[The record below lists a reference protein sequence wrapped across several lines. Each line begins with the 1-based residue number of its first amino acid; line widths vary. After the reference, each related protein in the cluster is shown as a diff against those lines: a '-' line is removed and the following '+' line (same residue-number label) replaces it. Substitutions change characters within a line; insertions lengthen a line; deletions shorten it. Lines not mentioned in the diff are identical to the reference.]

1 MEGRIEEGKISGAID
16 AIPLE
21 NVEKISEQMKTC
33 IVKYIQVIKWVQD
46 SFVKYHMKVRVF
58 LS

>member
-21 NVEKISEQMKTC
+21 NIEKISEQMKTC
-33 IVKYIQVIKWVQD
+33 IFHLIY
-46 SFVKYHMKVRVF
+46 F
-58 LS
+58 

>member
-21 NVEKISEQMKTC
+21 NVEKISEQMKTTMKYSRNINL
-33 IVKYIQVIKWVQD
+33 IVV
-46 SFVKYHMKVRVF
+46 
-58 LS
+58 